1 MATITSANSTLAISI
16 TGLFQA
22 PQNIKGYAADDA
34 FTAEALEM
42 AEVVM
47 GVDGRLSAGFVFSPV
62 KQTITLMPDSPS
74 IPFFDTWASA
84 EKAVKE
90 KYAANAT
97 ALLPAVGKKYTL
109 TNGYL
114 TTAPAMPSV
123 KKTLQPQ
130 VYVITWERVTGE
142 AA

>member
-22 PQNIKGYAADDA
+22 PQNIKGYASDDA
-34 FTAEALEM
+34 FTADALEM

-47 GVDGRLSAGFVFSPV
+47 GVDGHLSAGFVFSQV
-62 KQTITLMPDSPS
+62 KQTITIMPDSPS

-84 EKAVKE
+84 EKAVHE
-90 KYAANAT
+90 KYVANAT
-97 ALLPAVGKKYTL
+97 AILPAVGKKYTM

-114 TTAPAMPSV
+114 TTVPVMPSV

-130 VYVITWERVTGE
+130 VYVITWESVTGE